1 MASRRSSRPR
11 SQAAREELLEWVARG
26 RIGPGSQLPPE
37 PQLASKLGVSRA
49 TLRDALGSLE
59 DEGLVTRTRGS
70 GTFLAHRPRAR
81 NNLDANFGVS
91 EAIRAAG
98 MRPGYEESVT
108 RIERAADEAE
118 RLSLDPDDDVV
129 IVERVRT
136 ADGRRVVFSLDVL
149 PAELLAERPD
159 VLPRLGRDSL
169 YDTMERELGIVVHHG
184 VATFAPVKA
193 TASIAR
199 KLHITGGTPLL
210 SLDQV
215 DYNEEGRPVLS
226 SHEYHLAD
234 AFEFIVIRR
243 GPGRRFK

>member
-1 MASRRSSRPR
+1 MSSKRSSRPR

-49 TLRDALGSLE
+49 TLREALGSLE

-98 MRPGYEESVT
+98 MRPANEEGVT
-108 RIERAADEAE
+108 RIQRAGDEAD
-118 RLSLDPDDDVV
+118 RLALGPNEDVV

-149 PAELLAERPD
+149 PARLLAERPD
-159 VLPRLGRDSL
+159 VIPRLGRDSL
-169 YDTMERELGIVVHHG
+169 YDTMERDLGIVIQHG

-193 TASIAR
+193 SAAIAR

-215 DYNEEGRPVLS
+215 DYDEEGRPVLS
-226 SHEYHLAD
+226 SHEFHLAD
-234 AFEFIVIRR
+234 AFEFTVFRR
-243 GPGRRFK
+243 GPGRRFT

>member
-1 MASRRSSRPR
+1 MASKRSSRPR

-98 MRPGYEESVT
+98 MRP
-108 RIERAADEAE
+108 D
-118 RLSLDPDDDVV
+118 
-129 IVERVRT
+129 
-136 ADGRRVVFSLDVL
+136 
-149 PAELLAERPD
+149 
-159 VLPRLGRDSL
+159 
-169 YDTMERELGIVVHHG
+169 
-184 VATFAPVKA
+184 
-193 TASIAR
+193 TASDAE
-199 KLHITGGTPLL
+199 GTPTTTA
-210 SLDQV
+210 
-215 DYNEEGRPVLS
+215 GPVTVS
-226 SHEYHLAD
+226 NSK
-234 AFEFIVIRR
+234 IVCS
-243 GPGRRFK
+243 